1 MILTFIPANSGGDVL
16 ALVAVAAV
24 ALFALWLRRGGSGDT
39 TVPELPAP
47 PPLPEGTDF
56 DEDDED
62 EDGDETGDAAA
73 VTVDGLAFIG
83 EEHGVS
89 LVPTPDPLAP
99 VPTKIVP
106 VEFLRPG
113 DFSAARVARG
123 APGVEPWRLE
133 LLGPEG
139 EYVSFGFEVEDA
151 ARAALELLETRAVMH
166 YVTDDDGR
174 PLMPSREQFD
184 EAKRRRDETERLL
197 ALGEMEGGE
206 PLQ

>member
-1 MILTFIPANSGGDVL
+1 VILTFIPANSGGDVV
-16 ALVAVAAV
+16 ALIAVAAV
-24 ALFALWLRRGGSGDT
+24 ALFALWLRRGGGGVAT
-39 TVPELPAP
+39 TPSLPQP
-47 PPLPEGTDF
+47 PPADDPDF
-56 DEDDED
+56 DADDD
-62 EDGDETGDAAA
+62 DGVETDDAAA

-89 LVPTPDPLAP
+89 LVPTPDPHEP

-123 APGVEPWRLE
+123 APSVDPWRLE

-139 EYVSFGFEVEDA
+139 EYVSFGFELEDA

-174 PLMPSREQFD
+174 PLMPSSEQFD
-184 EAKRRRDETERLL
+184 EAKRRADETERLL
-197 ALGEMEGGE
+197 ALGDAEGDA

>member
-1 MILTFIPANSGGDVL
+1 MILSFIPANSGGDVV
-16 ALVAVAAV
+16 ALIAVAAV
-24 ALFALWLRRGGSGDT
+24 ALFALWLRRGGDGVAT
-39 TVPELPAP
+39 TPSLP
-47 PPLPEGTDF
+47 PPSPSIDPDF
-56 DEDDED
+56 DADDD
-62 EDGDETGDAAA
+62 DDLETDDAAA

-89 LVPTPDPLAP
+89 LVPTPDPHAP
-99 VPTKIVP
+99 LPGKIVP

-123 APGVEPWRLE
+123 APSVDPWRLE

-139 EYVSFGFEVEDA
+139 EYVSFGFEIEDA
-151 ARAALELLETRAVMH
+151 ARAALELLETRAVMT

-174 PLMPSREQFD
+174 PLMPSAEQFD
-184 EAKRRRDETERLL
+184 EAKRRADETERLL
-197 ALGEMEGGE
+197 ALGDAEGGE